1 MSDHDITLR
10 LSSEDDLPAIK
21 TLNDLAFE
29 QEDEGLIVERLYEN
43 DEALLALVAERDG
56 ALVGHIQFFPID
68 TSGMLPAKFAGLGP
82 MSVHPDLQGT
92 GLGGELIGAGLK
104 EVKALGFQKVFVL
117 GHAEYYPRFGFSV
130 DETAG
135 MAAPWGGPH
144 FMAIELNPGS
154 PPLAEL
160 HYPSAF
166 FEG

>member
-1 MSDHDITLR
+1 MSDEITLR
-10 LSSEDDLPAIK
+10 IASETDLPHIRA
-21 TLNDLAFE
+21 LNDLSFG

-43 DEALLALVAERDG
+43 DEALIALVAERGDDMI
-56 ALVGHIQFFPID
+56 GHIQFFAID
-68 TSGMLPAKFAGLGP
+68 IAGPLPARFAGLGP
-82 MSVHPDLQGT
+82 MSVHPDCQGT
-92 GLGGELIGAGLK
+92 GIGGELIGAGLK
-104 EVKALGFQKVFVL
+104 EVKALGVQKVFVL